1 MRHAFA
7 PAYLVCRPRRRGIP
21 ALLACILMTALLV
34 AAVPSGQAAGLSDW
48 LFPGKSSPPA
58 ETPES
63 PTNTPLATV
72 WLAIEGMV
80 CYG

>member
-1 MRHAFA
+1 MKHASA
-7 PAYLVCRPRRRGIP
+7 PAYPFCRQRRRGTSTLVP
-21 ALLACILMTALLV
+21 LILMTALLL
-34 AAVPSGQAAGLSDW
+34 ATVPSGQAAGLSDW

-58 ETPES
+58 ETPQP

-72 WLAIEGMV
+72 RLTIEGMV